1 MLAYKNIQK
10 KADGSYVLE
19 KNGMPYHVPNTG
31 EFAEEYE
38 FINKYV
44 EAYPEE
50 VTEYQEPVVEQA
62 PVDKRLVRL
71 AALEK
76 ESNELSQDILAD
88 IATNEDKARFKDV
101 RSEIKAIKA
110 EIEAEKTQVVEEVP
124 EVTEETAGSEA
135 VEPNTQVE

>member
-10 KADGSYVLE
+10 KADGSYVLD

-38 FINKYV
+38 FINKYA

-50 VTEYQEPVVEQA
+50 VTEYQEPVFEQA
-62 PVDKRLVRL
+62 PVDERLVRL

-76 ESNELSQDILAD
+76 ESNELSQDILAE
-88 IATNEDKARFKDV
+88 IATDEDKARFKEV
-101 RSEIKAIKA
+101 RNEIKAIKA
-110 EIEAEKTQVVEEVP
+110 EIEAEKTAATLEEMP
-124 EVTEETAGSEA
+124 A
-135 VEPNTQVE
+135 VADDEQA

>member
-19 KNGMPYHVPNTG
+19 KNGMPYHIPNTD

-38 FINKYV
+38 FINKYA

-62 PVDKRLVRL
+62 PVDERLVRL

-76 ESNELSQDILAD
+76 ESNELSQDILAE
-88 IATNEDKARFKDV
+88 IATDEDKARFKEV
-101 RSEIKAIKA
+101 RNEIKAIKA
-110 EIEAEKTQVVEEVP
+110 EIDAEKTAATLEEMP
-124 EVTEETAGSEA
+124 A
-135 VEPNTQVE
+135 VADNEQA

>member
-1 MLAYKNIQK
+1 MLVYKNIQK

-38 FINKYV
+38 FINKYA

-50 VTEYQEPVVEQA
+50 VTEYQEPVFEQA
-62 PVDKRLVRL
+62 PVDERLVRL

-76 ESNELSQDILAD
+76 ESNELSQDILAE
-88 IATNEDKARFKDV
+88 IATDEDKARFKEV
-101 RSEIKAIKA
+101 RNEIKAIKA
-110 EIEAEKTQVVEEVP
+110 EIEAEKTAATLEEMP
-124 EVTEETAGSEA
+124 A
-135 VEPNTQVE
+135 VADNEQA

>member
-1 MLAYKNIQK
+1 MLVYKNIQK

-19 KNGMPYHVPNTG
+19 KNGMLYHVPNTG
-31 EFAEEYE
+31 EFVEEYK
-38 FINKYV
+38 FINKYA

-50 VTEYQEPVVEQA
+50 VTEYQEPVIEQT
-62 PVDKRLVRL
+62 PVDERQVRL

-88 IATNEDKARFKDV
+88 IATDEDKARFKDV

-110 EIEAEKTQVVEEVP
+110 EIEAEKTAATLEDVP
-124 EVTEETAGSEA
+124 EETAGSEA

>member
-1 MLAYKNIQK
+1 MLVYKNIQK

-38 FINKYV
+38 FINKYA

-50 VTEYQEPVVEQA
+50 VTEYQEPVINQA
-62 PVDKRLVRL
+62 PVDERLVRL

-76 ESNELSQDILAD
+76 ESNELSQDILAE
-88 IATNEDKARFKDV
+88 IATDEDKARFKEV
-101 RSEIKAIKA
+101 RNEIKAIKA
-110 EIEAEKTQVVEEVP
+110 EIEAEKTAATLEEMP
-124 EVTEETAGSEA
+124 A
-135 VEPNTQVE
+135 VADNEQA

>member
-1 MLAYKNIQK
+1 MLVYKNIQK

-38 FINKYV
+38 FINKYA

-62 PVDKRLVRL
+62 PVDERLVRL

-88 IATNEDKARFKDV
+88 IATDEDKARFKEV
-101 RSEIKAIKA
+101 RNEIKAIKA
-110 EIEAEKTQVVEEVP
+110 EIEAEKTAATLEEMP
-124 EVTEETAGSEA
+124 A
-135 VEPNTQVE
+135 VADNEQA

>member
-1 MLAYKNIQK
+1 MLVYKNIQK

-31 EFAEEYE
+31 EFVEEYE
-38 FINKYV
+38 FINKYA

-50 VTEYQEPVVEQA
+50 VSEYQEPVVEQA
-62 PVDKRLVRL
+62 PVDERLVRL
-71 AALEK
+71 SALEK
-76 ESNELSQDILAD
+76 ESNGLSQDILAE
-88 IATNEDKARFKDV
+88 IATNEDKARFKEV

-110 EIEAEKTQVVEEVP
+110 EIEAEKSAATLEDEP
-124 EVTEETAGSEA
+124 EETAGSEA